1 MERIIMH
8 CDMNNF
14 FASVEILLNPAL
26 RGLPVAVCGS
36 VEERRGIVL
45 AKSEEAKKCG
55 VKTGDAIWQAKQKCP
70 DMMVVP
76 PHYDRYLMFSKLA
89 HKIYYRF
96 TNKIEP
102 FGIDECWLDLT
113 GYKGNNIDLAY
124 RIKEEIKKE
133 LNLTIS
139 VGISFN
145 KIFAKL
151 GSDLKKPDA
160 VTSIPESEFKRMIWG
175 LPVSDLLGVGSSTN
189 NKLKRIGI
197 MTIGDL
203 ANLDL
208 NFVKKMLGKNGVALV
223 ESANGRDASPVRLY
237 DEKVPIKS
245 IGRGITCVEDLMNTD
260 EVNKV
265 LIMLAQ
271 IVAAKLFENNLK
283 AGGVQLVVKAN
294 DLTCRLF
301 QGKLLL
307 SSFSYYEVANKVKE
321 IFATEYDWFKP
332 VRALTV
338 RAINL
343 TPADLPYQPDL
354 FQDLSKHEKYL
365 TLEKTMNLIRGK
377 FGNTAIAPATT
388 YGNMKTPEN
397 RNKMWL

>member
-124 RIKEEIKKE
+124 KIKEEIKKE

-160 VTSIPESEFKRMIWG
+160 VTCIPESDFKEMLWG
-175 LPVSDLLGVGSSTN
+175 LPVSDLLGVGSSTYR
-189 NKLKRIGI
+189 KLKRIGV

-203 ANLDL
+203 ANLDS
-208 NFVKKMLGKNGVALV
+208 NFVRKMLGKNGVALV
-223 ESANGRDASPVRLY
+223 EAANGKDYSPVRLY
-237 DEKVPIKS
+237 DKQIPIKS
-245 IGRGITCVEDLMNTD
+245 IGRGITCVEDLFSID

-265 LIMLAQ
+265 LIMLSQ

-283 AGGVQLVVKAN
+283 AGGLQLAVKAN
-294 DLTCRLF
+294 DLTYRLF
-301 QGKLLL
+301 QCRMPVNTF
-307 SSFSYYEVANKVKE
+307 SSYEIADKAKE
-321 IFATEYDWFKP
+321 IFKTEYDWFKP

-343 TPADLPYQPDL
+343 TSADLPYQPDL
-354 FQDLSKHEKYL
+354 FQSFSNHEKYVK
-365 TLEKTMNLIRGK
+365 LEKTMNLIRGK
-377 FGNTAIAPATT
+377 FGNGAVALAATC
-388 YGNMKTPEN
+388 GNIKTPEN
-397 RNKMWL
+397 HDKMWL

>member
-113 GYKGNNIDLAY
+113 GYKGNSTDLAY
-124 RIKEEIKKE
+124 KIKDEIKKE

-139 VGISFN
+139 VGVSFN

-388 YGNMKTPEN
+388 YGKMKTPEN